1 MSDKTVDCRGLACP
15 QPVIQTKRAVEELV
29 SGRLIIIVDNE
40 VAKNNVVKF
49 AAANALGAGV
59 EEQNGQYY
67 ITIVKGADRQAVPS
81 EKSAVAA
88 RENGSRVYLVT
99 QDTLGHGSP
108 ELGAVL
114 TKAFMSTLL
123 EVKPQ
128 PMALLF
134 LNGGVKLTVKGSPV
148 LEQLA
153 ILAGRGVTILSCGTC
168 LDFYQCKSELA
179 VGEITNMYT
188 ILETI
193 NTHKTV
199 SI

>member
-1 MSDKTVDCRGLACP
+1 MSNKTVDCRGLACP
-15 QPVIQTKRAVEELV
+15 QPVIQTKRAVEELA
-29 SGRLIIIVDNE
+29 SGRLTVIVDNE

-67 ITIVKGADRQAVPS
+67 ITIVKGADYKAAPNG
-81 EKSAVAA
+81 KSTAA
-88 RENGSRVYLVT
+88 DGETGSQVYLVT
-99 QDTLGHGSP
+99 QNTLGHGSP

-114 TKAFMSTLL
+114 MKAFMSTLL

-128 PMALLF
+128 PLALLF
-134 LNGGVKLTVKGSPV
+134 INGGVKLAIKGSPV
-148 LEQLA
+148 VEQLTM
-153 ILAGRGVTILSCGTC
+153 LAGRGVTILSCGTC

-179 VGEITNMYT
+179 IGEITNMYT

-199 SI
+199 TL